1 MLTIII
7 IKVIILMKLIDNLN
21 LKRMITKTI
30 TPSGRMI
37 TINYWI
43 IFITLALLSTIYA
56 YFIGIPYVIN
66 TDTGFSYL
74 VGVVVPIL
82 AIGGSAYSILLMG
95 GEVISVEISSLNWD
109 VVKGVGIFVAFAF
122 CCAISVL
129 TLMGVTFLFS

>member
-1 MLTIII
+1 
-7 IKVIILMKLIDNLN
+7 
-21 LKRMITKTI
+21 MITKTI

-74 VGVVVPIL
+74 VGVVAPLL

-109 VVKGVGIFVAFAF
+109 VVKGVGIFAAFAF
-122 CCAISVL
+122 CCTISVL
-129 TLMGVTFLFS
+129 ILMGITFLFS